1 MRYLS
6 LFLIFFA
13 GPATAGW
20 LQTTETQDL
29 ALDSGGVE
37 QLHITSGHGFVVVV
51 GEPGRETI
59 SVEAEIEVSAFS
71 RKKAGEIKEEFLVLS
86 LQKTGSSATLEGY
99 FRDYVTWRG
108 DQGSVRLT
116 VRVPEQLDVT
126 IDDGTGFIE
135 VANLHGD
142 LMIDDG
148 AGAIDLKRIEGAVKI
163 RDGSGYIDVD
173 RIASDVA
180 IEDRSGGISVSRV
193 LGDVVI
199 DDGKGHIDVRDVDG
213 DLILAD
219 NAGGRFTFSGIQGVI
234 RDES

>member
-1 MRYLS
+1 M
-6 LFLIFFA
+6 
-13 GPATAGW
+13 
-20 LQTTETQDL
+20 
-29 ALDSGGVE
+29 ALDSSGVE

-71 RKKAGEIKEEFLVLS
+71 RKKATEIKEEYLVLS

-99 FRDYVTWRG
+99 FDEYVTWRG
-108 DQGSVRLT
+108 DHGSVRLT
-116 VRVPEQLDVT
+116 VRVPERLDVT

-135 VANLHGD
+135 VADLQGNLN
-142 LMIDDG
+142 IDDG
-148 AGAIDLKRIEGAVKI
+148 AGAIDLKRIEGSVNI
-163 RDGSGYIDVD
+163 SDGSGYIDVD
-173 RIASDVA
+173 RIASNVV

-193 LGDVVI
+193 AGDVVI

-213 DLILAD
+213 DLVLAD
-219 NAGGRFTFSGIQGVI
+219 NASGRLTFTGIQGVI